1 MSCVTRSDQKGITTL
16 TLTKPPINA
25 LDREGLEELDRT
37 LQDLERNSDVRV
49 VVLASGVE
57 GVFCT
62 GGDLKFWRRF
72 PRDASRQVSRAGRNV
87 FTRLER
93 LPCPTIAAIEGHV
106 IGDGLALA
114 LAADLRI
121 ASETASFRVPEADY
135 GFIPGWGV
143 PYRLERTVGQ
153 AAALELLLTGL
164 AIGAE
169 RARQLGLVSQ
179 VVPAG
184 QALPASRELSEQISR
199 KSPLALAWAKQVL
212 REAPDVPDRGPW
224 EEECFAQVW
233 GGADWQEGVEAL
245 LAKRPPVFTNLAAR
259 RSQGR
264 AK

>member
-1 MSCVTRSDQKGITTL
+1 MSCVTRSDRKGIAIL
-16 TLTKPPINA
+16 TVTRPPINA
-25 LDREGLEELDRT
+25 LDHKALEELNRAVR
-37 LQDLERNSDVRV
+37 DLEGDAGVRV

-93 LPCPTIAAIEGHV
+93 LPCPTIAAVEGHV

-153 AAALELLLTGL
+153 AVALELLFTGL
-164 AIGAE
+164 PVGAE

-184 QALPASRELSEQISR
+184 QALSASLELSEQISR
-199 KSPLALAWAKQVL
+199 KSPLALA
-212 REAPDVPDRGPW
+212 
-224 EEECFAQVW
+224 
-233 GGADWQEGVEAL
+233 
-245 LAKRPPVFTNLAAR
+245 
-259 RSQGR
+259 
-264 AK
+264 